1 LHTSLRRFP
10 LPTALLFLVL
20 IALAWW
26 GFVSLGHVLHRE
38 DPLAQADVIFVLG
51 GSRLDRVAEAGDL
64 FREGWAP
71 KILLSRQMLEGAEI
85 VLRQRGLH
93 VPTETDNHRL
103 VLGQMGVPPQ
113 AIEETVEQL
122 TTASES
128 VQLRALAQA
137 NRWSR
142 VIVVT
147 SRLHTA
153 RARLTMRRR
162 LDDIGVRVIMRA
174 TRYDQ
179 TNLDRWWASRA
190 DFRFG
195 LLEAQKMLVYWIGI
209 AD

>member
-1 LHTSLRRFP
+1 LRTFLRRLP
-10 LPTALLFLVL
+10 LRTALVFLVL
-20 IALAWW
+20 IVLAWW

-85 VLRQRGLH
+85 VLRERGLH
-93 VPTETDNHRL
+93 VPTETANHRL
-103 VLGQMGVPPQ
+103 VLGQMGVPQ
-113 AIEETVEQL
+113 DAIEETVEQL
-122 TTASES
+122 TTAGES
-128 VQLRALAQA
+128 AQLRALAQA

-153 RARLTMRRR
+153 RASLAMHRR
-162 LDDIGVRVIMRA
+162 LDDIGVHVIMRA
-174 TRYDQ
+174 TRYDG
-179 TNLDRWWASRA
+179 TNVDRWWASRGGL
-190 DFRFG
+190 RFG
-195 LLEAQKMLVYWIGI
+195 LLEAQKMLVYWMGI